1 MLNSIH
7 LIESEDDR
15 YRVKRLR
22 KFCEELHNKV
32 VRIEGFEKEAVL
44 GLFKFY
50 NFGFNT
56 NYTTPSFGEIFL
68 IDVNSFV
75 HMFLFH
81 KIQTIETIS
90 DLTTLAFFEERNIG
104 SMNCS

>member
-1 MLNSIH
+1 MLNSIN
-7 LIESEDDR
+7 LLKLDDDR
-15 YRVKRLR
+15 YRAKRLR

-32 VRIEGFEKEAVL
+32 IWIETFEKEAIL

-50 NFGFNT
+50 NFGYNT
-56 NYTTPSFGEIFL
+56 KYTSPSLGEIFL
-68 IDVNSFV
+68 IDVNSFD

-81 KIQTIETIS
+81 EIQTIETIS